1 MLGRSRQTPVANFRA
16 HHRETHPVLQPKSP
30 DTAIFCHLPKVS
42 QIIQR
47 PKHQKSVRDQF
58 DGRTNVERYHPILR
72 VRRRAPKG
80 PMLEHL
86 VQEAGREPMYYI
98 LQLYAKGRV
107 ASASQAGRIVFLSI
121 AEWSRSIKPRVSRFS
136 PRANAPHGRFWSNNP
151 WYRRTDSQRRYKFWF
166 PPQQWDLPVIG
177 RMEDLGIWVWL
188 SIWSHDDRFDLFR
201 IEQELGTQIQPIPSV
216 IDRNLYCK

>member
-1 MLGRSRQTPVANFRA
+1 MLGFLGLYVWEF
-16 HHRETHPVLQPKSP
+16 L
-30 DTAIFCHLPKVS
+30 LPPMALKVS

-107 ASASQAGRIVFLSI
+107 ASKAHHRAGRIVFFY
-121 AEWSRSIKPRVSRFS
+121 P
-136 PRANAPHGRFWSNNP
+136 
-151 WYRRTDSQRRYKFWF
+151 
-166 PPQQWDLPVIG
+166 
-177 RMEDLGIWVWL
+177 
-188 SIWSHDDRFDLFR
+188 
-201 IEQELGTQIQPIPSV
+201 
-216 IDRNLYCK
+216 